1 MENCS
6 ICNSEFKKAY
16 KSDHLKSI
24 KHLQKLN
31 QYYCK
36 KCNTFMPLSDKS
48 NHLNSDERKN
58 KTKQQREATQ
68 IWCEDCGKYISN
80 SRHFQSE
87 IHTLRSQN
95 SESYRNTTKNTFGNT
110 LHDSGTNVE
119 RIVNEKTY
127 IKLRV
132 KPTNHLEEQINDLLN
147 KNYFPRYKFQ
157 LSYLAKF
164 SKIVSG
170 QSSAEEIVFH
180 KWVKSDF
187 NYNHTQIAFGT
198 NPNIH
203 NILMQKLDDEQL
215 EGSGFVLNGIVNVI
229 LEIYKVNDIQASSW
243 VELPE
248 KYKNNKSIINIK
260 NDDQFCFLWC
270 ILAHLFPVEDHK
282 NRTSNYSMHT
292 NKLILNGLEFPMKTK
307 DIPKFENLNNLNVNV
322 FELTK
327 TVLTPIHTNT
337 NYDQPQID
345 LLLYQNHYCLITKL
359 HCLINKDSH
368 MKWVCRKCLTAFS
381 SEDILSQHIDRCQ
394 KQQPTNITFSWKDH
408 LKFEDYHMKVP
419 IPIRVYADFECIN
432 QPTDDPKVLFKQ
444 IPIAIG
450 FYIISPFGNNYSSY
464 FGESCVTWFVNE
476 MLTLENIA
484 SNYFETNLPLE
495 ITPEEHQSFQQ
506 SKVCWLCERK
516 LDGEDNVRDHD
527 HLTGKYRG
535 AAHNKCN
542 LNCKKS
548 QVRLFLYFSIISVVM
563 IVI

>member
-6 ICNSEFKKAY
+6 ICNSDYKKAY

-48 NHLNSDERKN
+48 NHLNSDEHKN

-95 SESYRNTTKNTFGNT
+95 NTTKNASAIAFGNT
-110 LHDSGTNVE
+110 LHDSETNVE
-119 RIVNEKTY
+119 IIVNEKTY

-132 KPTNHLEEQINDLLN
+132 NPTNHLEEQINDLLN

-164 SKIVSG
+164 SKIVNG
-170 QSSAEEIVFH
+170 EENVFH

-187 NYNHTQIAFGT
+187 NYNHTQTAFGT
-198 NPNIH
+198 QH
-203 NILMQKLDDEQL
+203 NTLMQKLDDEQL

-282 NRTSNYSMHT
+282 NRTSSYSMHT
-292 NKLILNGLEFPMKTK
+292 NKLIFNGLEFPMKIK

-327 TVLTPIHTNT
+327 TVLTPIHINK
-337 NYDQPQID
+337 NYLQSQID
-345 LLLYQNHYCLITKL
+345 FLLFENHYCLIT
-359 HCLINKDSH
+359 N
-368 MKWVCRKCLTAFS
+368 
-381 SEDILSQHIDRCQ
+381 
-394 KQQPTNITFSWKDH
+394 
-408 LKFEDYHMKVP
+408 
-419 IPIRVYADFECIN
+419 CI
-432 QPTDDPKVLFKQ
+432 
-444 IPIAIG
+444 A
-450 FYIISPFGNNYSSY
+450 Y
-464 FGESCVTWFVNE
+464 
-476 MLTLENIA
+476 
-484 SNYFETNLPLE
+484 
-495 ITPEEHQSFQQ
+495 
-506 SKVCWLCERK
+506 
-516 LDGEDNVRDHD
+516 
-527 HLTGKYRG
+527 
-535 AAHNKCN
+535 
-542 LNCKKS
+542 
-548 QVRLFLYFSIISVVM
+548 
-563 IVI
+563 

>member
-6 ICNSEFKKAY
+6 ICNSDYKKAY

-36 KCNTFMPLSDKS
+36 KCNRFMPMSDKS
-48 NHLNSDERKN
+48 NHLNSDEHKN

-68 IWCEDCGKYISN
+68 IRCEDCGKYISN

-95 SESYRNTTKNTFGNT
+95 NTTKNTFGNT
-110 LHDSGTNVE
+110 LHGVGTSVGTGIE
-119 RIVNEKTY
+119 IIVNEKTY

-132 KPTNHLEEQINDLLN
+132 NPTNHLEEQINDLLN
-147 KNYFPRYKFQ
+147 KNYFPRHKFQ

-164 SKIVSG
+164 SKYING
-170 QSSAEEIVFH
+170 QSSAEEVVFH

-187 NYNHTQIAFGT
+187 NYNHTQIALGT

-229 LEIYKVNDIQASSW
+229 LEIYKVNDIRASSW

-282 NRTSNYSMHT
+282 KRTSSYSIHT
-292 NKLILNGLEFPMKTK
+292 NKLILNGLEFPMKLK
-307 DIPKFENLNNLNVNV
+307 DIPRFENLNNLNVNV

-327 TVLTPIHTNT
+327 TVLTPIHK
-337 NYDQPQID
+337 NYLQSQID
-345 LLLYQNHYCLITKL
+345 LLLLENHYCLITKL
-359 HCLINKDSH
+359 HCLLNKDSH
-368 MKWVCRKCLTAFS
+368 MKWVCRRCLTAFS
-381 SEDILSQHIDRCQ
+381 SEDILNQHIDRCQ
-394 KQQPTNITFSWKDH
+394 KTTTN
-408 LKFEDYHMKVP
+408 
-419 IPIRVYADFECIN
+419 
-432 QPTDDPKVLFKQ
+432 
-444 IPIAIG
+444 
-450 FYIISPFGNNYSSY
+450 
-464 FGESCVTWFVNE
+464 
-476 MLTLENIA
+476 
-484 SNYFETNLPLE
+484 
-495 ITPEEHQSFQQ
+495 
-506 SKVCWLCERK
+506 
-516 LDGEDNVRDHD
+516 
-527 HLTGKYRG
+527 
-535 AAHNKCN
+535 
-542 LNCKKS
+542 
-548 QVRLFLYFSIISVVM
+548 
-563 IVI
+563 